1 MTKKLESIQA
11 TSADGIFILTYS
23 DSDFCVEIVE
33 LAYGDLTPIVTVEY
47 ITRRYRTSPRCDFQ
61 ISRYYIRGEMR
72 KCAEELIDA
81 LPRSIGTK
89 ELEARLLG
97 EDDDIATSHV

>member
-33 LAYGDLTPIVTVEY
+33 LAYGELTPIVAVKY
-47 ITRRYRTSPRCDFQ
+47 VTRRYRLSPRCDFQ

-81 LPRSIGTK
+81 LPRDIETK

-97 EDDDIATSHV
+97 EDDGKH